1 MDEKTRIL
9 ESGSNEPLPE
19 IIKQEEKPN
28 EPVAVQDEIVE
39 EKKVEI
45 KSKAKIIAAAAGG
58 FIGGAGAA
66 FAAMELLKP
75 QVSYSQPASPTIPAT
90 GPAPVT
96 VINAEAPIATLVND
110 NMAFDEAFAAA
121 RNEAGQG
128 GVFMWKG
135 ELYNTYYTEEWDAM
149 TPEQKTEFAHSLD
162 YPDVHLNQSGL
173 AQEINPTP
181 PVVVITPD
189 PVTTVSSSEPGP
201 PNPLPEPEQP
211 VPSPEPKPPVP
222 SPEPDPPLTSPG
234 VQVLPDPLPEP
245 EPPEPQPLEP
255 EIIAVSFDEKGNAL
269 FSIDLDNDAQEDAY
283 VVHYQQD
290 EVYDVIVVDLDHDGV
305 PDQAPEIFPSDYL
318 IADPAAPHQDGLSSQ
333 GPYVG
338 LVSGDNDVS
347 NFISKEEP
355 SHQPPDYDNHA
366 DTADFQH
373 NI

>member
-28 EPVAVQDEIVE
+28 EPVTVQDEIVE

-75 QVSYSQPASPTIPAT
+75 QVSYSQPTSPTIPAT

-96 VINAEAPIATLVND
+96 VINTEAPIATLVND
-110 NMAFDEAFAAA
+110 NMAFGEAFAAA
-121 RNEAGQG
+121 RNETGQG

-149 TPEQKTEFAHSLD
+149 TPEQKTQFAHSLD
-162 YPDVHLNQSGL
+162 YPEVQSNQSGL

-181 PVVVITPD
+181 PVVVTTPD
-189 PVTTVSSSEPGP
+189 PVTTLSSSEPGP
-201 PNPLPEPEQP
+201 PNPLPEPETLVHSPEPEPPIVSPEPVQP
-211 VPSPEPKPPVP
+211 APSPEPV
-222 SPEPDPPLTSPG
+222 
-234 VQVLPDPLPEP
+234 VP

-305 PDQAPEIFPSDYL
+305 PDQAPEIFPSDYI
-318 IADPAAPHQDGLSSQ
+318 IADPAAPHQNGLGSE

-347 NFISKEEP
+347 NYISKEEP
-355 SHQPPDYDNHA
+355 SQQPPDFDNDA